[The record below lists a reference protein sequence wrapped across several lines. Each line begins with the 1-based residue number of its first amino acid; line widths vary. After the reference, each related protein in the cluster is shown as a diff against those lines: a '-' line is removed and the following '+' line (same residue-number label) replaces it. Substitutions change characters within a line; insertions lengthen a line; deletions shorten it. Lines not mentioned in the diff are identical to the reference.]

1 MKTVT
6 LADGDRVPAL
16 SQGTWRVGENARA
29 HEAEVAALRLGIEL
43 GMTLTRDI
51 RIPLHAPNNLD
62 TKVG

>member
-1 MKTVT
+1 MKTIKLPDGKRVT
-6 LADGDRVPAL
+6 VLD
-16 SQGTWRVGENARA
+16 QGTSRMGENARA